1 MGYTLPHMP
10 DMCWYGLPD
19 LARFAT
25 YYSVFSAGIPS
36 GAELRVQW
44 RKLIAN
50 QVRRVLHFD
59 RFVLLNRKCGISL
72 DQFLSMTYTE
82 TEALL
87 QSATHLD
94 NLIKEELN
102 RQKSLNDLLDKYNP
116 NSSRSSST
124 FNETVQSSPFNSLM
138 NRIKTN
144 PLSILQ

>member
-1 MGYTLPHMP
+1 MP

-19 LARFAT
+19 LARFAA
-25 YYSVFSAGIPS
+25 YYSVISSGIPS
-36 GAELRVQW
+36 GAELRIQW
-44 RKLIAN
+44 RKVISN
-50 QVRRVLHFD
+50 QIRRVLHFD
-59 RFVLLNRKCGISL
+59 RFVLLNKKCGITL
-72 DQFLSMTYTE
+72 DQFLSMTYAE

-102 RQKSLNDLLDKYNP
+102 KQKSLNDLLEKYSP

>member
-1 MGYTLPHMP
+1 LGYTLPHMP

-19 LARFAT
+19 LARFAV
-25 YYSVFSAGIPS
+25 YYSVFSSGVPS

-50 QVRRVLHFD
+50 QVRRALHFD
-59 RFVLLNRKCGISL
+59 RFVLLNRKCGITL

-116 NSSRSSST
+116 NSNRSSST